1 MESKIHFFL
10 TWDEWKKEQ
19 TTRKWKVIAFI
30 VDGFFDNVFWRL
42 WSEIMGFF
50 LERQGKSIETIMPEI
65 TFDFLSIGREKPE
78 ARCSAFLSFV
88 WKLRS
93 AAAARKAKSFQYFLP
108 GPQRGKGTSYVVCMN
123 VSILIS
129 QKCIFSMN
137 EAGFS
142 LDLLEK

>member
-1 MESKIHFFL
+1 
-10 TWDEWKKEQ
+10 
-19 TTRKWKVIAFI
+19 
-30 VDGFFDNVFWRL
+30 
-42 WSEIMGFF
+42 MGFF
-50 LERQGKSIETIMPEI
+50 LKRQGKSIETIMPEI

-108 GPQRGKGTSYVVCMN
+108 GPQRGKGTSYVVRMN
-123 VSILIS
+123 ASILIS

>member
-1 MESKIHFFL
+1 
-10 TWDEWKKEQ
+10 
-19 TTRKWKVIAFI
+19 
-30 VDGFFDNVFWRL
+30 
-42 WSEIMGFF
+42 MGFF
-50 LERQGKSIETIMPEI
+50 FERQGKSIETIMPEI
-65 TFDFLSIGREKPE
+65 TFDFWSIGREKPE

-93 AAAARKAKSFQYFLP
+93 AAAARKAKSFQYFFP
-108 GPQRGKGTSYVVCMN
+108 GPQRGKGTSYVVRMN